1 LNTSFGTAISQR
13 HNSFFYYKINDH
25 ACWGNTGQILAGWR
39 RPVASKVALDLP
51 HWAMC
56 SALYRLIR
64 MDIEMAREG
73 GAFCSVVGF
82 MSFITVAKRPWY
94 GQLKKNPSYTI
105 VCYYVYIEF
114 VCYGNPPTAIN
125 AFLAI
130 IAGGGQAIAVIERE
144 AVEINNFLL

>member
-1 LNTSFGTAISQR
+1 MLFGFNCGVQPFYAACCFDELSRGSVLCLLNTSFGTAISQR
-13 HNSFFYYKINDH
+13 HNSFFYSKINDH

-51 HWAMC
+51 YWTMC

-82 MSFITVAKRPWY
+82 MSCITVAKRPWY
-94 GQLKKNPSYTI
+94 GQLKINPSYII
-105 VCYYVYIEF
+105 VCYYVYI
-114 VCYGNPPTAIN
+114 
-125 AFLAI
+125 
-130 IAGGGQAIAVIERE
+130 
-144 AVEINNFLL
+144 